1 MDGEINTIHAAT
13 VSSSSL
19 HLASAG
25 PDRGLLLLQ
34 VDILRP
40 SSIPEDLA
48 VCGLVS
54 YSPAF
59 FALLL
64 ILTCRMGYTP

>member
-48 VCGLVS
+48 VCGLAS